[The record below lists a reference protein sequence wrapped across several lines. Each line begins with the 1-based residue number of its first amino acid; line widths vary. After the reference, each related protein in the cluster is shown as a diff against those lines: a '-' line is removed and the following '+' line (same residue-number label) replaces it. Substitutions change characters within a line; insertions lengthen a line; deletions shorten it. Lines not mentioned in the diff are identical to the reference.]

1 MIKYGVLMSL
11 PDGKLPGFYAQI
23 VKGLAAKANLFDRDK
38 EMLIVDTEHDRDA
51 VVELLIHYK
60 VEYET
65 MELTLLPEAAQM
77 AGTFEDY
84 GFTSRAGN
92 SYLYNRL
99 TLLFTFEDRIEDNDQ
114 TERHMA
120 VLQMEEHIIAKF
132 AEGGATIYAV
142 DRQLDELIGGIAKA
156 YRCNIR
162 FLS

>member
-1 MIKYGVLMSL
+1 MIKFGIMMSL

-23 VKGLAAKANLFDRDK
+23 VKGLAAKVTLFDRDK
-38 EMLIVDTEHDRDA
+38 EMLIVDTELDRDA

-65 MELTLLPEAAQM
+65 MELTLLPEAAQVT
-77 AGTFEDY
+77 GIFEDY

-99 TLLFTFEDRIEDNDQ
+99 TLLFTFDDRIEGSGQ

-120 VLQMEEHIIAKF
+120 VLQLEEHVIAKF
-132 AEGGATIYAV
+132 DVDGATLYAV
-142 DRQLDELIGGIAKA
+142 DRQLDELIEGIAKA